1 MKPYTKYCCTC
12 CFLLLL
18 LFIFTYLGKK
28 QLQLKSQTHPEPF
41 VISTYDTSDVLL
53 DKPTHFEFK
62 HTSYKNS
69 QKHRHKTHMSTF
81 EQTNNNQPYHK
92 PDNGSIELPELS
104 GFY

>member
-1 MKPYTKYCCTC
+1 MQSYTKYCGTC
-12 CFLLLL
+12 CLLLLL

-28 QLQLKSQTHPEPF
+28 QLQIQTEPF
-41 VISTYDTSDVLL
+41 VISTHDTSDVLL

-69 QKHRHKTHMSTF
+69 QKHRHKTHMMTF
-81 EQTNNNQPYHK
+81 EQTNNNQPYK
-92 PDNGSIELPELS
+92 QPENGSIEFPELS

>member
-1 MKPYTKYCCTC
+1 MKSYTSYCCTC
-12 CFLLLL
+12 CLLLLL

-28 QLQLKSQTHPEPF
+28 QLQLKTEPF
-41 VISTYDTSDVLL
+41 VISTNDTADVLL
-53 DKPTHFEFK
+53 DKPTHFELK

-69 QKHRHKTHMSTF
+69 QKHKHKTKMSSF

-92 PDNGSIELPELS
+92 PENGSIEFPELS